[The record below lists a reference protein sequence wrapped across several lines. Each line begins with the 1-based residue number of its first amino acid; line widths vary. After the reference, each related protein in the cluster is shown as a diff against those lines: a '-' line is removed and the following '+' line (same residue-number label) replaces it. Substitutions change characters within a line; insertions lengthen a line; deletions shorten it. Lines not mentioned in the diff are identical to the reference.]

1 MAEAQGLSGVGFG
14 KGLVASRFIERKSK
28 AFPVSNL
35 EDQNKQYRE
44 DMQRLIDPDRANK
57 LIA

>member
-1 MAEAQGLSGVGFG
+1 MELNEMCTLFRRS

-44 DMQRLIDPDRANK
+44 DMQRLIDPDRANE